1 MIRSAKA
8 LALLLTVGSLLF
20 AQTPA
25 PSTKPSSDPKAD
37 AYYHF
42 AMGRIYAELAQAYG
56 NRMDYLN
63 KSLDHYREALKLDPS
78 ASQVFEELTDLYIQ
92 TNRLRDA
99 VAQAEDM
106 LQKSPDNVD
115 ARRML
120 GRIYM
125 RMIST
130 ADNRINE
137 EYLKKAIEQLSK
149 VVQQAPK
156 DADTWVLLGR
166 LYGASNNSV
175 ESEKAYNKALE
186 AEPDNEDALTG
197 LATLY
202 SALGDNAK
210 AAEKLKAAA
219 DKNPNERTLIQLAE
233 AYEEMHDYRHAAE
246 AMGKALEMQPENP
259 KIAARTAVDL
269 LNSGQLDSALGLF
282 QKIAEDDPKN
292 QPAFMSIAEIYR
304 LKREYSKARE
314 ALAKAKALDPNGLEA
329 RFEEVRLL
337 EAESKYKEA
346 IDILNGILTDTAKSK
361 YSENESARRAKL
373 LDELGTLQR
382 SAGLYNESVDT
393 FRKAIALSKEDTLHF
408 ELNIIDSY
416 RMAKDADAVKKE
428 IDTTVAEVK
437 KSAGGKATF
446 QSWFDVAAVYEKGK
460 RWPEM
465 AKALDEA
472 AKLAN
477 TESEKE
483 QVVFSRG
490 AMLERQKKIGESE
503 TEFRKVL
510 AMNPNHTGALNYLGY
525 MLVDH
530 DMKVDEAT
538 KMIQKALEIDPDN
551 GAYLDSLGWAFYR
564 QGKLTEAETLLVR
577 ALDRIGQDPTVH
589 DHLADVYLKLGKTK
603 EAISQWQASIK
614 DFQSPAGADSD
625 PEDIAKVNRKLDAAR
640 VKLAKENK

>member
-8 LALLLTVGSLLF
+8 LALALTVGSLLV

-25 PSTKPSSDPKAD
+25 PSTKPSADPKAD

-106 LQKSPDNVD
+106 LQKNPDNVD

-202 SALGDNAK
+202 AALGDNAK

-233 AYEEMHDYRHAAE
+233 AYEEMHDYRKAAE
-246 AMGKALEMQPENP
+246 AMGKALELQPENP
-259 KIAARTAVDL
+259 KIAARAAVDL
-269 LNSGQLDSALGLF
+269 LNSGQLDAALGLF

-292 QPAFMSIAEIYR
+292 QPALMSIAEIYR
-304 LKREYSKARE
+304 LKREYAKARE
-314 ALAKAKALDPNGLEA
+314 ALDKAKAVDSASLEA

-337 EAESKYKEA
+337 EAENKYKEA
-346 IDILNGILTDTAKSK
+346 IDVLNKILSDTAKRN

-373 LDELGTLQR
+373 LDELGGLQR
-382 SAGLYNESVDT
+382 SAGQYSESVDT

-408 ELNIIDSY
+408 DLNIIDSY
-416 RMAKDADAVKKE
+416 RLAHDQEAVKRE
-428 IDTTVAEVK
+428 IDAAVAEIK
-437 KSAGGKATF
+437 KGAGSKATF
-446 QSWFDVAAVYEKGK
+446 QSWFDIAAVYEKGK
-460 RWPEM
+460 RWPDM

-472 AKLAN
+472 AKLAA
-477 TESEKE
+477 TEDQKQ
-483 QVVFSRG
+483 QVTFSRG
-490 AMLERQKKIGESE
+490 AMLERQKKINESE

-510 AMNPNHTGALNYLGY
+510 TMNPNHAGALNYLGY

-530 DMKVDEAT
+530 GMKVDEAT

-551 GAYLDSLGWAFYR
+551 GAYLDSLGWAFYQ
-564 QGKLTEAETLLVR
+564 QGKLTEAESMLVR

>member
-8 LALLLTVGSLLF
+8 LALLLTVGSCIY

-25 PSTKPSSDPKAD
+25 PPNKPSSDTKAD

-56 NRMDYLN
+56 NRPEYLN

-78 ASQVFEELTDLYIQ
+78 ASLVFEELTDLYIQ

-99 VAQAEDM
+99 VAQAEEL
-106 LQKSPDNVD
+106 LQKNPDNVD

-149 VVQQAPK
+149 VTQQAPN
-156 DADTWVLLGR
+156 DADSWVLLGR

-175 ESEKAYNKALE
+175 ESEKAYNKAL
-186 AEPDNEDALTG
+186 AADPDNEDALTG

-202 SALGDNAK
+202 AALGDNVK
-210 AAEKLKAAA
+210 AADKLKLAAE
-219 DKNPNERTLIQLAE
+219 KNPNERTLIQLAE
-233 AYEEMHDYRHAAE
+233 AYEELHDYKSAAE
-246 AMGKALEMQPENP
+246 AMAKVMEMQPDNP
-259 KIAARTAVDL
+259 KIASRAAADL
-269 LNSGQLDSALGLF
+269 MRSGQFDQALSMF
-282 QKIAEDDPKN
+282 EKIVADDPKN
-292 QPAFMSIAEIYR
+292 QPAQLSIAEIYR
-304 LKREYSKARE
+304 AKRDFVQARE
-314 ALAKAKALDPNGLEA
+314 ALAKAKKLDADSLEV

-337 EAESKYKEA
+337 EAERKYTDAIGALKSILDETSKK
-346 IDILNGILTDTAKSK
+346 N
-361 YSENESARRAKL
+361 YSANESAFRAKL

-382 SAGLYNESVDT
+382 SAGQYTESVDT
-393 FRKAIALSKEDTLHF
+393 FRKAMALNKEDAAHF
-408 ELNIIDSY
+408 YLNILDTYRIAHDSEA
-416 RMAKDADAVKKE
+416 MKKE
-428 IDTTVAEVK
+428 VDNAVAEIK
-437 KSAGGKATF
+437 KAASGKPDF
-446 QSWFDVAAVYEKGK
+446 QTWIDVAAVYEKGK
-460 RWPEM
+460 RWTDM
-465 AKALDEA
+465 GKALDDA
-472 AKLAN
+472 SKLAAN
-477 TESEKE
+477 GE
-483 QVVFSRG
+483 QKQQVLFTRG
-490 AMLERQKKIGESE
+490 AMLERQKKIEASES
-503 TEFRKVL
+503 EFRKVL
-510 AMNPNHTGALNYLGY
+510 AMNPNHAGALNYLGY

-530 DMKVDEAT
+530 GMKVDEAT
-538 KMIQKALEIDPDN
+538 KMIQKALDIDPEN
-551 GAYLDSLGWAFYR
+551 GAYLDSLGWAFYQ
-564 QGKLTEAETLLVR
+564 QGKLDEAETLLIR

-603 EAISQWQASIK
+603 EAITQWQASLK

>member
-8 LALLLTVGSLLF
+8 LALVLSVGSLLF

-25 PSTKPSSDPKAD
+25 QSNKPAPDPKGD

-56 NRMDYLN
+56 NRPEYLN
-63 KSLDHYREALKLDPS
+63 KSLDHYKEALKLDPS
-78 ASQVFEELTDLYIQ
+78 ASMVFEELTDLYIQ

-99 VAQAEDM
+99 VAQAEDL
-106 LQKSPDNVD
+106 LQKNPDNVD

-149 VVQQAPK
+149 VTQQAPK
-156 DADTWVLLGR
+156 DADSWVLLGR

-186 AEPDNEDALTG
+186 ADPDNEDALTG

-202 SALGDNAK
+202 AALGDNAK
-210 AAEKLKAAA
+210 AAERLKTAA
-219 DKNPNERTLIQLAE
+219 DKNPNERTLIALGE
-233 AYEEMHDYRHAAE
+233 AYEELHDYKNAAE
-246 AMGKALEMQPENP
+246 AMSKALELQPDNP
-259 KIAARTAVDL
+259 KIAARVAADL
-269 LNSGQLDSALGLF
+269 MRSGQLDQALDLF
-282 QKIAEDDPKN
+282 QKIIADDPKN
-292 QPAFMSIAEIYR
+292 LPAQMSIAEIYR
-304 LKREYSKARE
+304 AKRDYDKARD
-314 ALAKAKALDPNGLEA
+314 ALAKAKKLDADSLEV

-337 EAESKYKEA
+337 EAQSKYTDA
-346 IDILNGILTDTAKSK
+346 IGVLKAILDETAKK
-361 YSENESARRAKL
+361 NYSAGEAETRAKL
-373 LDELGTLQR
+373 MDELGILQR
-382 SAGLYNESVDT
+382 SAGQYTESVDT
-393 FRKAIALSKEDTLHF
+393 FRKAMAINKEDAAHF
-408 ELNIIDSY
+408 YLNIIDTY
-416 RMAKDADAVKKE
+416 RTAHDTDGVRKE
-428 IDTTVAEVK
+428 TDNAVAEIK
-437 KSAGGKATF
+437 KAAGGKPTY
-446 QSWFDVAAVYEKGK
+446 QTWVDVAAVYEKGK
-460 RWPEM
+460 RWTEM
-465 AKALDEA
+465 GKALDEA
-472 AKLAN
+472 GKLAS
-477 TESEKE
+477 TEEQKE
-483 QVVFSRG
+483 QLVFTRG
-490 AMLERQKKIGESE
+490 AMLERQKKIEASE

-510 AMNPNHTGALNYLGY
+510 AMNPNHAQTLNYLGY

-530 DMKVDEAT
+530 GMKVDEAT
-538 KMIQKALEIDPDN
+538 KMIQKALEIDPEN
-551 GAYLDSLGWAFYR
+551 GAYLDSLGWALYQ
-564 QGKLTEAETLLVR
+564 QGKLNEAETMLVR

-603 EAISQWQASIK
+603 DAISQWQASLK